1 MKRNS
6 SILNFFSK
14 KKSVDSTSTIT
25 SEPIE
30 NDNTD
35 NQQVKTKILL
45 CHQYFIFVLFA
56 IFALFIFDFHLLG
69 YTAMYFRMFR

>member
-6 SILNFFSK
+6 SGILNFFSK
-14 KKSVDSTSTIT
+14 KKAVDSTSTITT

-35 NQQVKTKILL
+35 NQQVKTKIPL
-45 CHQYFIFVLFA
+45 CHQ
-56 IFALFIFDFHLLG
+56 
-69 YTAMYFRMFR
+69 